1 MICIKNGWVHD
12 AVHEEPYI
20 ADVTGGQGKI
30 TAIGKNLIVPQDCE
44 IIDAT
49 DKTFIQ
55 ALSRRIATSA
65 WTAPGLVLR
74 ATTAMR

>member
-20 ADVTGGQGKI
+20 ADVLADKGKI
-30 TAIGKNLIVPQDCE
+30 TAIGKNLI
-44 IIDAT
+44 
-49 DKTFIQ
+49 KTFIQ